1 LDSAAFSYG
10 DAHYGFRNR
19 EIPPDLHRTGCQ
31 SVYVA
36 INIDPDDPAL
46 PISQPSFYAA
56 YLASLIGPFATTGM
70 AEDTWA
76 LNEGVIDGDAF
87 LKQAWG
93 IFEERESMFLS
104 ALENTRRGVVACVFD
119 TSDRIQH
126 MFYRQFQTG
135 NGAHAGVVE
144 AMYRRMDVLVGKAV
158 AYAGID
164 TALFVLSDHGF
175 CSFRRGV
182 NLNSWLHHNGYLAL
196 KNGSGDSTF
205 LRGVDWS
212 RTKAYALGLAGMY
225 LNLRGRES
233 QGTVEPGAEAE
244 TLKRELIRSLS
255 ALRDGIPFRLET
267 CTPPSRYTKVPTW
280 GRLRT

>member
-1 LDSAAFSYG
+1 MNSGEYTPWIRL
-10 DAHYGFRNR
+10 HFRTAMHTTVSGIVR
-19 EIPPDLHRTGCQ
+19 FLLTSTEPDVSLYM
-31 SVYVA
+31 SP

-56 YLASLIGPFATTGM
+56 YLANLIGPFATTGM

-87 LKQAWG
+87 LKQAWD
-93 IFEERESMFLS
+93 IFEERETMFLS

-135 NGAHAGVVE
+135 NGAAFAASSE
-144 AMYRRMDVLVGKAV
+144 DMYRRMDTLVGKAV

-182 NLNSWLHHNGYLAL
+182 NLNSWLHQNGYLTL
-196 KNGSGDSTF
+196 KNGSARQHFPPRRRLVAD
-205 LRGVDWS
+205 
-212 RTKAYALGLAGMY
+212 
-225 LNLRGRES
+225 
-233 QGTVEPGAEAE
+233 QG
-244 TLKRELIRSLS
+244 
-255 ALRDGIPFRLET
+255 
-267 CTPPSRYTKVPTW
+267 
-280 GRLRT
+280 LRTGARRHVLEFARAANRKARLSRGPKPKLSSAN